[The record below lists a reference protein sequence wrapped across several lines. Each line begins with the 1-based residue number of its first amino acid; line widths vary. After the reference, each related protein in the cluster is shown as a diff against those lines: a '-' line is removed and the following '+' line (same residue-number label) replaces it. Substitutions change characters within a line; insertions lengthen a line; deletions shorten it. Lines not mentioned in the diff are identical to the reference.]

1 MNESGVKAKLGRAE
15 VTDILKLLP
24 HRYPFLLVDRIID
37 MDGDRSATGIKNVTA
52 NEPYIELAERIFI
65 QLSSR
70 VYGTLASSEA
80 KKPDPKA
87 LAAFSFKLA
96 DAFEQATRETD
107 RMKAAIEAANKAAV
121 KLDEVDLSHVFG
133 AKK

>member
-1 MNESGVKAKLGRAE
+1 MSAPAPKEAPAQTSAK
-15 VTDILKLLP
+15 DP
-24 HRYPFLLVDRIID
+24 YVD
-37 MDGDRSATGIKNVTA
+37 
-52 NEPYIELAERIFI
+52 LAERIFV

-107 RMKAAIEAANKAAV
+107 RMKAKIEAANKAAV

>member
-1 MNESGVKAKLGRAE
+1 MSAPAPVPSK
-15 VTDILKLLP
+15 DP
-24 HRYPFLLVDRIID
+24 YVD
-37 MDGDRSATGIKNVTA
+37 
-52 NEPYIELAERIFI
+52 LAERIFI

-96 DAFEQATRETD
+96 DAFEAATKETE
-107 RMKAAIEAANKAAV
+107 RMKAKFEAANKAAV
-121 KLDEVDLSHVFG
+121 KLEDVDISHVFQG
-133 AKK
+133 TANK

>member
-1 MNESGVKAKLGRAE
+1 MSAPAPAKSPVDPQKA
-15 VTDILKLLP
+15 
-24 HRYPFLLVDRIID
+24 
-37 MDGDRSATGIKNVTA
+37 
-52 NEPYIELAERIFI
+52 YIELAEKIFI

-70 VYGTLASSEA
+70 VYGTLAGGDN

-107 RMKAAIEAANKAAV
+107 RMKASIEAANKAAV
-121 KLDEVDLSHVFG
+121 KLDEVDLSSVFS
-133 AKK
+133 ATKK

>member
-1 MNESGVKAKLGRAE
+1 MSAPAPTKEAPAQTSAAHK
-15 VTDILKLLP
+15 DP
-24 HRYPFLLVDRIID
+24 YVD
-37 MDGDRSATGIKNVTA
+37 
-52 NEPYIELAERIFI
+52 LAERIFI

-96 DAFEQATRETD
+96 EAFEAATRETD
-107 RMKAAIEAANKAAV
+107 RIKAKLEAANKAAV
-121 KLDEVDLSHVFG
+121 KLDDVDLSHVFEAS